1 MRISRR
7 CSSSTTPRPP
17 QVPARESGSAG
28 PHGPEGAETG
38 PSSADAPDRRS
49 GGPAG
54 QRVSVS
60 ACQRVSGGLGL
71 TDDPRVHQEQVE
83 LVGEAV
89 LLARASRCA
98 GIGPQRRSPAR
109 PTRGPTPEARR
120 SLLRPTCSSAQ
131 HAVSRCV
138 VVPTFTSDTATGCP
152 RHARHWPH
160 QSQMPRFSVC
170 RMVLP
175 CDSPPHKQPTQGDLA
190 GSDI

>member
-1 MRISRR
+1 MQLVHYAAAAAGASSEKRVRR
-7 CSSSTTPRPP
+7 ATRAGGGRNRSVQRRRTRPAFRW
-17 QVPARESGSAG
+17 ARRAAGQRASGSAG
-28 PHGPEGAETG
+28 
-38 PSSADAPDRRS
+38 
-49 GGPAG
+49 
-54 QRVSVS
+54 
-60 ACQRVSGGLGL
+60 QRVSGGLGL

-98 GIGPQRRSPAR
+98 GIGPHRRSPAR

>member
-1 MRISRR
+1 MQLVHYAAAAAGASSGKRVRR
-7 CSSSTTPRPP
+7 ATRAGGGRNRSVQRRRTRPAFRW
-17 QVPARESGSAG
+17 ARRA
-28 PHGPEGAETG
+28 
-38 PSSADAPDRRS
+38 
-49 GGPAG
+49 AG
-54 QRVSVS
+54 QR
-60 ACQRVSGGLGL
+60 ASGGLGL

-138 VVPTFTSDTATGCP
+138 VVPTFASDTATGCP
-152 RHARHWPH
+152 RHARHWPPKPNAPLLR
-160 QSQMPRFSVC
+160 MPDGAPLRLSAPQTAHARRSC
-170 RMVLP
+170 GIGHLRSHP
-175 CDSPPHKQPTQGDLA
+175 CGAAKPP
-190 GSDI
+190 